1 MRTRQ
6 KSAARIIIKT
16 GIKRMNRDSA
26 LAFRIIKARRT
37 GCGEFRNLTY
47 TPDNV
52 WTVFD
57 RDCADM
63 FRNVNHSVGD
73 IPKTL
78 VPYRSAEV
86 ESTRTGSRML
96 CAPEI
101 EKLLHDAGYPVLCD
115 SLPVRNDASNGK
127 GALKENGSGADT
139 DRVQFPFP
147 LRMS

>member
-37 GCGEFRNLTY
+37 GCGEFRNLTF
-47 TPDNV
+47 TPENV

-63 FRNVNHSVGD
+63 FRNVSLPVGD

-78 VPYRSAEV
+78 VPY
-86 ESTRTGSRML
+86 GSRHIESVRYGNRVL
-96 CAPEI
+96 GAPEI
-101 EKLLHDAGYPVLCD
+101 EQLLLDAGIPGLF
-115 SLPVRNDASNGK
+115 
-127 GALKENGSGADT
+127 EGSGSGRNAPGRKRAKEKESGGDAE
-139 DRVQFPFP
+139 RVQFPFP

>member
-1 MRTRQ
+1 
-6 KSAARIIIKT
+6 
-16 GIKRMNRDSA
+16 MNRDSA

-37 GCGEFRNLTY
+37 GAGEFRNLTF

-73 IPKTL
+73 VPRTL
-78 VPYRSAEV
+78 VPYRDSMPV
-86 ESTRTGSRML
+86 SGRGGCRL
-96 CAPEI
+96 FCPPEI
-101 EKLLHDAGYPVLCD
+101 ARLLLGAGIPE
-115 SLPVRNDASNGK
+115 RF
-127 GALKENGSGADT
+127 ESGAAEGKKKQAGRSGKKESGGDD
-139 DRVQFPFP
+139 DRLQFPFP

>member
-1 MRTRQ
+1 
-6 KSAARIIIKT
+6 
-16 GIKRMNRDSA
+16 MNRDSA

-37 GCGEFRNLTY
+37 GAGEFRNLTF

-73 IPKTL
+73 VPRTL
-78 VPYRSAEV
+78 VPYRDSMPV
-86 ESTRTGSRML
+86 SGRGGCRL
-96 CAPEI
+96 FCPPEI
-101 EKLLHDAGYPVLCD
+101 ERLLLDAGIPGLFE
-115 SLPVRNDASNGK
+115 SDAAEGK
-127 GALKENGSGADT
+127 KKQAGRSGKKESGGDD
-139 DRVQFPFP
+139 DRLQFPFP

>member
-1 MRTRQ
+1 
-6 KSAARIIIKT
+6 
-16 GIKRMNRDSA
+16 MNRDSA

-37 GCGEFRNLTY
+37 GAGEFRNLTF

-73 IPKTL
+73 VPKTL
-78 VPYRSAEV
+78 VPYRN
-86 ESTRTGSRML
+86 STLVSGRSGCRLL
-96 CAPEI
+96 CPPEI
-101 EKLLHDAGYPVLCD
+101 ERLLLDAGIPGLFE
-115 SLPVRNDASNGK
+115 SGAAGVRNGK
-127 GALKENGSGADT
+127 QAERSGKKESGGDD
-139 DRVQFPFP
+139 DRLQFPFP

>member
-1 MRTRQ
+1 
-6 KSAARIIIKT
+6 
-16 GIKRMNRDSA
+16 MNRDSA

-37 GCGEFRNLTY
+37 GAGEFRNLTF

-73 IPKTL
+73 VPKTL
-78 VPYRSAEV
+78 VPYRN
-86 ESTRTGSRML
+86 STLVSGRSGCRLL
-96 CAPEI
+96 CPPEI
-101 EKLLHDAGYPVLCD
+101 ERLLLDAGYPGLCD